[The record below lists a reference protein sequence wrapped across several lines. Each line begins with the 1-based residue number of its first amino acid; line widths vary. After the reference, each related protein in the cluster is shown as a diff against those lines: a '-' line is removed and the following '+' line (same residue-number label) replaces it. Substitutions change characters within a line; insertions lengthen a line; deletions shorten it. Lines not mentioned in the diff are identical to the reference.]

1 MQKTKDSNFSASR
14 MAVSATFFTIGALF
28 ANWISRIPDVS
39 ATLNLSEGAIGLALM
54 ISSIGVILGL
64 LITSGMIARFGSKNV
79 SFFGAIAYALVLGL
93 VSLSTN
99 FYTLSFML
107 FFAGMFNSMTD
118 VAMNAQ
124 GVELE
129 ARRKKPIINSFHAMW
144 SVGLFTGALMG
155 SGFVFLGFS
164 FREQFMIVPIFFIIL
179 MLFSRKH
186 LLDIAGEQN
195 QDEQATFQFPP
206 KILWGLGAVAF
217 AAGISEGAI
226 IEWGGLYLVNIVNTN
241 EAIAALGLAAFSF
254 TMVTMRFAG
263 DTISE
268 RVGASRLV
276 RLGGIGVVI
285 GVGLALIFPTFWVT
299 IFGFSLA
306 GIGLAVAIPLAF
318 SAAGKLPNIQ
328 SGRGIAGVATIGY
341 AAFLVGPPV
350 IGFIA
355 EATSLRFAFIVV
367 MILASTLVFTGGELD
382 KATATA

>member
-1 MQKTKDSNFSASR
+1 MQKAKDSNFLPAR
-14 MAVSATFFTIGALF
+14 LAVSATFFTIGALF

-39 ATLNLSEGAIGLALM
+39 ATLNLSEGTIGLALM
-54 ISSIGVILGL
+54 IGSIGVIFGL
-64 LITSGMIARFGSKNV
+64 LITSGLIARFGSKNV
-79 SFFGAIAYALVLGL
+79 SVVGAISYAIVLGIVGLSVNFISL
-93 VSLSTN
+93 VIP
-99 FYTLSFML
+99 L
-107 FFAGMFNSMTD
+107 FFAGMFNSITD

-129 ARRKKPIINSFHAMW
+129 ARRQKPIMNSFHAMW

-155 SGFVFLGFS
+155 SGFVTLGFG
-164 FREQFMIVPIFFIIL
+164 FREHFLIVPILFIII
-179 MLFSRKH
+179 MLISRNY

-195 QDEQATFQFPP
+195 QDDQATFQFPP
-206 KILWGLGAVAF
+206 KVLWGLGAIAF

-226 IEWGGLYLVNIVNTN
+226 IDWGGLYFVNIVNTS
-241 EAIAALGLAAFSF
+241 EAVAALGLAAFSF
-254 TMVTMRFAG
+254 TMVAMRFAG
-263 DTISE
+263 DTVSE
-268 RVGASRLV
+268 RIGASRLV
-276 RLGGIGVVI
+276 RWGGVGVVI
-285 GVGLALIFPTFWVT
+285 GVGLALLIPSFWVT

-318 SAAGKLPNIQ
+318 SAAGKLPTIQ

-355 EATSLRFAFIVV
+355 EVTSLRFAFIIV

-382 KATATA
+382 KATGTV